1 MKWKNEY
8 AKILKNIAEQY
19 GFSCSDDY
27 DYYNSI
33 EVSTPEGFQI
43 AAVRWY
49 DDTKNVYYVYACQ
62 ALMMASRKTKDFV
75 KYWEPNVQFVPTE
88 YWTCSDKSE
97 FRMIY
102 EKDIKDS
109 SEQEFIQ
116 ILKSIDNDFKLMIT
130 AQKRYLTKQRIEQ
143 LNKDFL

>member
-1 MKWKNEY
+1 MKWKKKY

-19 GFSCSDDY
+19 GFECSDDY

-43 AAVRWY
+43 AAVSWY

-62 ALMMASRKTKDFV
+62 ALMLASKKTNDFV
-75 KYWEPNVQFVPTE
+75 KYWEPTDKFVQTDCWYFQL
-88 YWTCSDKSE
+88 KSKY
-97 FRMIY
+97 RTIY
-102 EKDIKDS
+102 EKDIKDN

-116 ILKSIDNDFKLMIT
+116 ILKSLDNDFKLMIT
-130 AQKRYLTKQRIEQ
+130 AQKRHLTKQRIEN
-143 LNKDFL
+143 LNKDFV